1 MVKYQSTR
9 GKEKFVLSHEAII
22 EGLAKDGGL
31 YTPRFLNKK
40 LNPNQ
45 LLNDTYQEVAKKILE
60 VFLEDYS
67 SEELKECIEKAYD
80 TKFDTKDIVPVKK
93 IKDGYLME
101 LWHGPTCAFKDI
113 ALTLLPYLLTTSYKK
128 ENRKDIISI
137 LTATSGDTGKAAIS
151 GFSDVPHTAIT
162 VFYPEIGVSEIQKK
176 QMVTSIG
183 KNVEVIAV
191 KGNFDD
197 CQRMVKEA
205 TSNKEVLNSL
215 RNVSIS
221 SANSINIGR
230 LVPQIVYYYTSYI
243 TLVNEGEIKC
253 GDEVNFVVPTGNF
266 GDILAGYYAKTIG
279 LPVHQLICASNTNH
293 VLTDFLNTGTYS
305 IHRDFIQTISPSMDI
320 LISSNLERLLFIL
333 SDYDSDFVNQMMKE
347 LKEKKEYT
355 IPENIY
361 KKLKTDFSG
370 YWTSEEDTK
379 KTIHDLFEEEHVLID
394 PHTAVALSAMRNYKK
409 ETEDKRPCIVLS
421 TASPYKFSKD
431 VLNSIEKENDL
442 DEFEAM
448 ERLSNLS
455 LSEIP
460 ANLKNLKNMEVRF
473 TRSIEIKDGMQ
484 IIAKRMEELSDED

>member
-1 MVKYQSTR
+1 M
-9 GKEKFVLSHEAII
+9 
-22 EGLAKDGGL
+22 
-31 YTPRFLNKK
+31 
-40 LNPNQ
+40 
-45 LLNDTYQEVAKKILE
+45 
-60 VFLEDYS
+60 EDYS

-176 QMVTSIG
+176 QMVTSVG

-215 RNVSIS
+215 HNVSIS

-243 TLVNEGEIKC
+243 KLVNEGEIKS
-253 GDEVNFVVPTGNF
+253 GDEINFVVPTGNF
-266 GDILAGYYAKTIG
+266 GDILAGYYAKMIG

-293 VLTDFLNTGTYS
+293 VLTDFLSTGIYDRN
-305 IHRDFIQTISPSMDI
+305 RDFIQTISPSMDI
-320 LISSNLERLLFIL
+320 LISSNLERLLYYMSGKDTAFVKKCMDDLKETGKYQIPGDIL
-333 SDYDSDFVNQMMKE
+333 SKIQ
-347 LKEKKEYT
+347 
-355 IPENIY
+355 
-361 KKLKTDFSG
+361 
-370 YWTSEEDTK
+370 
-379 KTIHDLFEEEHVLID
+379 DLFGCGYVTDTETKRVILDVYEQTKVVLD
-394 PHTAVALSAMRNYKK
+394 PHTAIGYSVAQNSD
-409 ETEDKRPCIVLS
+409 ESPIVSLS
-421 TASPYKFSKD
+421 TASPYKFSID
-431 VLNSIEKENDL
+431 VLDALGIQVK
-442 DEFEAM
+442 DELEAM
-448 ERLSNLS
+448 KELSKVCS
-455 LSEIP
+455 DPIP
-460 ANLKNLKNMEVRF
+460 KGLNELEKLPILHTDV
-473 TRSIEIKDGMQ
+473 IEIEEMKEVVSQ
-484 IIAKRMEELSDED
+484 AMEACFHD